1 MKEKK
6 FRIVTRVTEKEFE
19 TIKRKAKK
27 AGLSVSEFIRQA
39 AIKVPNRSPI
49 GADYGQCREHMD
61 KLLDYLESAGKSEEA
76 QAILEHFKQ
85 RKGC

>member
-19 TIKRKAKK
+19 AIKRKAKK

-49 GADYGQCREHMD
+49 GEGYGQCREHMD
-61 KLLDYLESAGKSEEA
+61 KLLDYLESAETGDEA
-76 QAILEHFKQ
+76 RAVLEQFVLH
-85 RKGC
+85 KGW

>member
-27 AGLSVSEFIRQA
+27 AGLSVSEFIRQTV
-39 AIKVPNRSPI
+39 IKAPNRSPI
-49 GADYGQCREHMD
+49 SDKYGKYREHMD
-61 KLLDYLESAGKSEEA
+61 KLIDHLESAGAGDEA
-76 QAILEHFKQ
+76 RTILQQFALREG
-85 RKGC
+85 R

>member
-1 MKEKK
+1 MNEKNL
-6 FRIVTRVTEKEFE
+6 RIVTRVTEKEFD

-27 AGLSVSEFIRQA
+27 AGLSVSEFIRQE
-39 AIKVPNRSPI
+39 AIKAPNRSQI
-49 GADYGQCREHMD
+49 GEDYGQCREHMD
-61 KLLDYLESAGKSEEA
+61 KLIDYLESAGKSEEG

>member
-27 AGLSVSEFIRQA
+27 SGLSVSEFIRQTV
-39 AIKVPNRSPI
+39 IKVPNRSPI
-49 GADYGQCREHMD
+49 SDKYGKYREHMD
-61 KLLDYLESAGKSEEA
+61 KLIDHLESAGAGDEA
-76 QAILEHFKQ
+76 RAILQHFALSEG
-85 RKGC
+85 R

>member
-49 GADYGQCREHMD
+49 SEGYGQCREHMD
-61 KLLDYLESAGKSEEA
+61 KLIDYLESAGKSEEA
-76 QAILEHFKQ
+76 QAILKHFTQ

>member
-1 MKEKK
+1 MNEKK
-6 FRIVTRVTEKEFE
+6 LRIVTRVTEKELE

-49 GADYGQCREHMD
+49 SEGYGQCREHMD
-61 KLLDYLESAGKSEEA
+61 KLIDYLESAGKSEEA
-76 QAILEHFKQ
+76 QAILKHFTQ

>member
-27 AGLSVSEFIRQA
+27 AGLSVSEFIRQT
-39 AIKVPNRSPI
+39 AIKAPNRSPI
-49 GADYGQCREHMD
+49 SDKYGKYREHMD
-61 KLLDYLESAGKSEEA
+61 KLIDHLESAGAGDEA
-76 QAILEHFKQ
+76 RAILQQFAPREG
-85 RKGC
+85 R

>member
-39 AIKVPNRSPI
+39 AIKAPNRSPI
-49 GADYGQCREHMD
+49 SDSFGKYRDHMD
-61 KLLDYLESAGKSEEA
+61 KLIDHLESAETSDEA
-76 QAILEHFKQ
+76 REILQQFARREG
-85 RKGC
+85 R

>member
-39 AIKVPNRSPI
+39 AIKAPNRSPI
-49 GADYGQCREHMD
+49 SDKYGKYREHMD
-61 KLLDYLESAGKSEEA
+61 KLIDHLESAGAGDEA
-76 QAILEHFKQ
+76 RAILQKFALNEG
-85 RKGC
+85 R

>member
-27 AGLSVSEFIRQA
+27 AGLSVSEFIRQT
-39 AIKVPNRSPI
+39 AIKAPHRSPI
-49 GADYGQCREHMD
+49 SDKYGKYREHMD
-61 KLLDYLESAGKSEEA
+61 KLIDHLESAGAGDEA
-76 QAILEHFKQ
+76 RAILQKFALSEG
-85 RKGC
+85 R

>member
-6 FRIVTRVTEKEFE
+6 FRIVTRVTEQEYE

-39 AIKVPNRSPI
+39 VIKAPNRSPI
-49 GADYGQCREHMD
+49 SEKYGKYREHMD
-61 KLLDYLESAGKSEEA
+61 KLIDHLESAGAGDEA
-76 QAILEHFKQ
+76 QAILEQFALNEG
-85 RKGC
+85 R

>member
-6 FRIVTRVTEKEFE
+6 CRIVTRVTEKEFE

-49 GADYGQCREHMD
+49 GADYGQYREHMD
-61 KLLDYLESAGKSEEA
+61 KLIDHLESAGAGDEAREISEQFA
-76 QAILEHFKQ
+76 LH
-85 RKGC
+85 KGR

>member
-27 AGLSVSEFIRQA
+27 SGLSVSEFIRQTV
-39 AIKVPNRSPI
+39 IKAPNRSPS
-49 GADYGQCREHMD
+49 GDNYGKYREHMD
-61 KLLDYLESAGKSEEA
+61 KLIDHLESAGAGDEA
-76 QAILEHFKQ
+76 RAILQKFAPNEG
-85 RKGC
+85 R

>member
-27 AGLSVSEFIRQA
+27 AELSVSEFIRQTV
-39 AIKVPNRSPI
+39 IKAPNRSPI
-49 GADYGQCREHMD
+49 SDKYGKYREHMD
-61 KLLDYLESAGKSEEA
+61 KLIDHLESAGAGDEA
-76 QAILEHFKQ
+76 RAILQKFALNEG
-85 RKGC
+85 R

>member
-1 MKEKK
+1 MNENIV
-6 FRIVTRVTEKEFE
+6 RIVTRVTEKEFE

>member
-27 AGLSVSEFIRQA
+27 AGLSVSEFIRQTV
-39 AIKVPNRSPI
+39 IKAPNRSPI
-49 GADYGQCREHMD
+49 SDNFGKYREHMD
-61 KLLDYLESAGKSEEA
+61 KLIDHLESAGAGDEA
-76 QAILEHFKQ
+76 RTILEKFTL
-85 RKGC
+85 REGR